1 MSAVNRVQAL
11 EATGPVRAQP
21 IRKRPRNT
29 VPLAPG
35 ASKDVKRLAAVVL
48 EVLAG
53 LRTPLQAAEALGRSE
68 AGYYQLEA
76 RALRGLLE
84 ACVPKPKGRQAN
96 PAGGLAQL
104 QRENERL
111 RRDLQRQQSLV
122 RVTQRSIGLTPP
134 PTPPPKAVG
143 KKKRKRQPVVRALSL
158 ATRLRQEAEAP
169 ASAPVASEAPA
180 PSSLVDG

>member
-21 IRKRPRNT
+21 IGKRPRNT

-53 LRTPLQAAEALGRSE
+53 LRTPLQAAEAIGRSE
-68 AGYYQLEA
+68 AGYYQLET

-111 RRDLQRQQSLV
+111 RRDLQRQMSLV

-134 PTPPPKAVG
+134 PAPPPKAAG
-143 KKKRKRQPVVRALSL
+143 KKKRQRKPVVRALSL
-158 ATRLRQEAEAP
+158 ATRLRQEAEV
-169 ASAPVASEAPA
+169 VAEAPSDSA
-180 PSSLVDG
+180 LSPSPS

>member
-11 EATGPVRAQP
+11 EATGPLRTQP
-21 IRKRPRNT
+21 IGKRPRNT

-53 LRTPLQAAEALGRSE
+53 MRTPLQAAEAIGRSE

-84 ACVPKPKGRQAN
+84 ACAPKPKGRQAN

-134 PTPPPKAVG
+134 APPPKAAG
-143 KKKRKRQPVVRALSL
+143 KKKRQRKPVVRALSL

-169 ASAPVASEAPA
+169 ASDPAASGAPA
-180 PSSLVDG
+180 S

>member
-1 MSAVNRVQAL
+1 MSAIMSVNRASAP
-11 EATGPVRAQP
+11 EATGPVRVKP
-21 IRKRPRNT
+21 VERRPRNS
-29 VPLAPG
+29 VPLAPTT
-35 ASKDVKRLAAVVL
+35 SKDAKRLAAAVL

-104 QRENERL
+104 QREN
-111 RRDLQRQQSLV
+111 
-122 RVTQRSIGLTPP
+122 
-134 PTPPPKAVG
+134 
-143 KKKRKRQPVVRALSL
+143 
-158 ATRLRQEAEAP
+158 
-169 ASAPVASEAPA
+169 
-180 PSSLVDG
+180 